1 MTSTARPA
9 AGRGSSPGDPH
20 ARLLSRTRRRLAAVV
35 LLLVGA
41 LVVAMGTATAITAI
55 RVLDGEVDRAL
66 QASSAAAVGRFDG
79 APPPSSGGDGG
90 DESSERPPAESDT
103 FHLYLDAAGSLVAN
117 PGRVPLASLPDADAV
132 AAARA
137 DGSDLRT
144 VRSGGAD
151 VRLLTVAVAHDGA
164 LAGYVQS
171 GFVLTLLD
179 RQLATII
186 LTIIVVGLLGLLGA
200 AVVTVVV
207 VDRAL
212 VPIRAAFDTERRF
225 IADASHEIRTPAAII
240 RASAEVLEREGLVTA
255 SGRPLVAD
263 VVAEADRLGRL
274 VDDLLALDA
283 SDRGSLSLQ
292 RRLVDLR
299 ELVAETS
306 ARVGPLATER
316 GVAVTGP
323 GPGPAV
329 TVDAD
334 PDRIVQ
340 ALIVLLDNATRH
352 TPPGGAIVVSVVRS
366 GGHAEVRVDDPGSGV
381 PLADRGTIFEPFAR
395 LPGPGGRR
403 GSGSGLGL
411 AIARRIADLHGG
423 SLVVGDAPTGGAR
436 FVLSLPVA
444 RGRSEVIA

>member
-1 MTSTARPA
+1 
-9 AGRGSSPGDPH
+9 
-20 ARLLSRTRRRLAAVV
+20 V

-41 LVVAMGTATAITAI
+41 LVLAMGTATALTAI
-55 RVLDGEVDRAL
+55 RVLDSEVDRAL
-66 QASSAAAVGRFDG
+66 QASSALAAGRLDSAVPP
-79 APPPSSGGDGG
+79 APSAGDGG
-90 DESSERPPAESDT
+90 DGNDESAERPPAESDT
-103 FHLYLDAAGSLVAN
+103 FHLYLKPDGSLAAN
-117 PGRVPLASLPDADAV
+117 PGQVPLGSLPDAGAV
-132 AAARA
+132 AAARS
-137 DGSDLRT
+137 GGPDLRT
-144 VRSGGAD
+144 VRSGGTD
-151 VRLLTVAVAHDGA
+151 IRLLTVAVAHDGT
-164 LAGYVQS
+164 LAGFVQS
-171 GFVLTLLD
+171 GFVLTLHD

-240 RASAEVLEREGLVTA
+240 RASAEVLEREDLVTA

-283 SDRGSLSLQ
+283 SDRGSLSLA
-292 RRLVDLR
+292 RRPVELR
-299 ELVAETS
+299 TLVAETT

-316 GVAVTGP
+316 GVTLEGP
-323 GPGPAV
+323 GPGPAI

-334 PDRIVQ
+334 PDRVVQ
-340 ALIVLLDNATRH
+340 ALVVLLDNATRH
-352 TPPGGAIVVSVVRS
+352 TPEGGDVIVSVVRS
-366 GGHAEVRVDDPGSGV
+366 GSHAEVRVDDSGPGV
-381 PLADRGTIFEPFAR
+381 PAADRELIFEPFAR
-395 LPGPGGRR
+395 LPRPAGRR

-423 SLVVGDAPTGGAR
+423 SLVAGDAPTGGAR
-436 FVLSLPVA
+436 FVLSLPA
-444 RGRSEVIA
+444 SRGRSEAGS